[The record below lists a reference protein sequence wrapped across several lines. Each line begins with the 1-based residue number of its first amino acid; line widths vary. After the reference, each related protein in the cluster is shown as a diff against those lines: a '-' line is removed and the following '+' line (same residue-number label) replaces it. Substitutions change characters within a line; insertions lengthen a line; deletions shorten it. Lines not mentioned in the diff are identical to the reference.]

1 MATFNE
7 IIMASQNG
15 MGNRELAE
23 HYNPDAVFA
32 NNDAARGA
40 GHVMKIRAQRE
51 IDAGNGNA
59 EYQPIRQRNGGT
71 ATAVKPAKGK
81 AVMASSIDDV
91 PLRTLICQA
100 VTVASMTYQGEVA
113 MDTTRNN
120 ICAHLEA
127 QTPCLMNAMR
137 VMSPLMGIDPDDAI
151 IRLSEWAGVRS
162 EEEKKAERCR
172 ALANRLLAAHTAAK
186 LNEQT
191 VERLIK
197 AGFEVNAPNSHCM
210 ALRIDSVAVELA
222 VKHADESSL
231 ETMSS
236 GIL

>member
-1 MATFNE
+1 MATYNE

-71 ATAVKPAKGK
+71 ASAKPAKAGK
-81 AVMASSIDDV
+81 AIMASSIESV
-91 PLRTLICQA
+91 PLRTLITQA
-100 VTVASMTYQGEVA
+100 VTVAGMSYYDGPP

-127 QTPCLMNAMR
+127 QTPCLINALK
-137 VMSPLMGIDPDDAI
+137 VMAPLMALDPDDAI
-151 IRLSEWAGVRS
+151 ARLASWAGVKT
-162 EEEKKAERCR
+162 EEERKAERCR
-172 ALANRLLAAHTAAK
+172 ALANRILAAHTAAK

-222 VKHADESSL
+222 VKHSDEESL
-231 ETMSS
+231 EVMAS